1 VVGGID
7 DGWSVAHTTMG
18 YERALIGGIGQSI
31 SITQVLDLA
40 HRCEKSDDPLVRQ
53 QIADYYTRVQLLRY
67 MNYRVQT
74 ALAKGRLPG
83 PEASTTK
90 LFVSRHM
97 SLNGELFMNLAGAK
111 GMLAG
116 DAAIDDG
123 FWETAFLNQWTSRLG
138 GGTDN
143 IQRNSLAE
151 RVLGL
156 PREPRS
162 DKDQPFSE
170 TRRATFASPAQTAR
184 GS

>member
-1 VVGGID
+1 
-7 DGWSVAHTTMG
+7 
-18 YERALIGGIGQSI
+18 
-31 SITQVLDLA
+31 
-40 HRCEKSDDPLVRQ
+40 
-53 QIADYYTRVQLLRY
+53 

-74 ALAKGRLPG
+74 ALSKGRMPG

-90 LFVSRHM
+90 LFVSQHM
-97 SLNGELFMNLAGAK
+97 SLNGELFMNLVGAG

-116 DAAIDDG
+116 DAAVDDG

-156 PREPRS
+156 PREPSS
-162 DKDQPFSE
+162 DKDRPFSE
-170 TRRATFASPAQTAR
+170 TRRATGSDRAQLSR
-184 GS
+184 NS